1 LICLLFGVLTV
12 AGGGCNVCIAVFG
25 GGFIPFIIAD
35 TPGDDVGGCTCGGGA
50 FIGAVFFFFSII

>member
-1 LICLLFGVLTV
+1 M